1 MGSFNA
7 ICALSGLPILPG
19 DPVKLLFLTSSPYR
33 NNNCCY
39 NNDKMFVR
47 TIPISGF
54 YDDYGRIEYEKNHL
68 TQLICD
74 VFKQDIIYQ
83 PMGKNQYH
91 EHALDSSFVFADLLN
106 SALQGKLFVKDGY
119 SLRSKSP
126 KEVKKLDKRIP
137 TGTRVQKILEKNN
150 LPIAKNDKKLGFT
163 AIPLKRGFVE
173 VYFESSNY
181 KLDKEEQ
188 LKTLI
193 PLISKK
199 YNTKIIYTV
208 VSEQNTH
215 PRLLVFPKDV
225 SILNNFDSKMN
236 EITSNESFKPFSR
249 RALQVNSVL
258 IREDVW
264 NAYLNL
270 NYGNYVLKPQ
280 ELVDKFHNEVA
291 NKIKDELPENLSIK
305 YTMSDLFRY
314 CNIIPFQTMIDVH
327 FKEAY
332 KNENLTPEQKDEVL
346 FLVGEV
352 AYVEFIMNCINQMW
366 NISAIGNQSPAW
378 NVYEQ
383 LSNSF
388 SNIIASEQ
396 KKEKQ
401 QEFEDLQHEDCII

>member
-19 DPVKLLFLTSSPYR
+19 DPVKLLFMTSSPYR

-54 YDDYGRIEYEKNHL
+54 YDDYGCIEYENNYL

-91 EHALDSSFVFADLLN
+91 EHALDSNFTFDDLLN

-137 TGTRVQKILEKNN
+137 TWTRVQKILEKNN
-150 LPIAKNDKKLGFT
+150 IPIAKNDKKLGFT
-163 AIPLKRGFVE
+163 AIPLERGFVE
-173 VYFESSNY
+173 VYFESVDY

-199 YNTKIIYTV
+199 YNAKIIYTI
-208 VSEQNTH
+208 VSEKKTN
-215 PRLLVFPKDV
+215 PRLLVYPKNI
-225 SILNNFDSKMN
+225 SILKNFYVKIN
-236 EITSNESFKPFSR
+236 KITSNEIYKPYTRSS
-249 RALQVNSVL
+249 LQVNRIL

-264 NAYLNL
+264 NAYLNI

-280 ELVDKFHNEVA
+280 EIVDKFHKEVA
-291 NKIKDELPENLSIK
+291 DKLKDELPDNLSVK
-305 YTMSDLFRY
+305 YSMYDIFR
-314 CNIIPFQTMIDVH
+314 NFNLIPFQTMIDVH

-332 KNENLTPEQKDEVL
+332 VSNNLTKEQKDEVL
-346 FLVGEV
+346 FLAGEV
-352 AYVEFIMNCINQMW
+352 SYIEFIMNCINQTW
-366 NISAIGNQSPAW
+366 NIPAIGNQSPAW

-388 SNIIASEQ
+388 SSIIASEQ

-401 QEFEDLQHEDCII
+401 QEFEDSQDEV